1 MNSDNINITKKQL
14 EQLADMIVEK
24 LIIHKR
30 NEEIR
35 MQQEEELLGELARL
49 QTMLHIYEDN
59 EEYMKASIIKNKLD
73 KLNKKLDN
81 LNIKFNDK
89 N

>member
-89 N
+89 D

>member
-35 MQQEEELLGELARL
+35 LQQEEELLGELARL

-89 N
+89 D

>member
-1 MNSDNINITKKQL
+1 MNTDNINITKKQL

-81 LNIKFNDK
+81 LNIKFDDK
-89 N
+89 D